1 MGRRSVINR
10 ENMCKGP
17 VAGRNLAHP
26 ASHSRKSK
34 VYVTGAQEQEVEWY
48 KTKARGVRRPDTNS
62 SDWGDNVIYHP
73 NCYSFE
79 CAKIL
84 VGIVCWHYV

>member
-1 MGRRSVINR
+1 
-10 ENMCKGP
+10 MCKGP

-48 KTKARGVRRPDTNS
+48 KTKARGGKKWSGSRYILQVS
-62 SDWGDNVIYHP
+62 SQLMIHFPTVVLQN
-73 NCYSFE
+73 
-79 CAKIL
+79 A
-84 VGIVCWHYV
+84 

>member
-17 VAGRNLAHP
+17 VAGRNLAYP

-34 VYVTGAQEQEVEWY
+34 VCVMGAQEQEVEWY
-48 KTKARGVRRPDTNS
+48 KTKARDFHRQGQTQTAQTGVTM
-62 SDWGDNVIYHP
+62 
-73 NCYSFE
+73 
-79 CAKIL
+79 
-84 VGIVCWHYV
+84 